1 MNPVGENGLGNK
13 RLLENRRLLR
23 EIRQHLVGVLEPSQ
37 HFLHLVEITK
47 KVTLGQVGLRI
58 LLGVHMSSPRS
69 SDTKNIT
76 RLHESIKGFLRDC
89 ATLTLP
95 SPFQGEGIPG
105 K

>member
-13 RLLENRRLLR
+13 RLLENRYLLG

-47 KVTLGQVGLRI
+47 KVTLGQVGI
-58 LLGVHMSSPRS
+58 HIVLGVHLSSPRS
-69 SDTKNIT
+69 SGTKNIT
-76 RLHESIKGFLRDC
+76 RLHETIKRFRRDC

-95 SPFQGEGIPG
+95 STLQGEGG
-105 K
+105 L